1 MRGGGTV
8 RVDEL
13 RKFGCTVDD
22 LRREVGD
29 LGLAAKSPYPCGP
42 EERPS
47 GAGLCAGDLLIFQ
60 EVQMPSD
67 GLPVFRIVSHIPEG
81 GDAAKEI
88 RCAIYGRR
96 EGPRRQLRDGSWSVR
111 VRPFAPDEALK
122 VAEAV
127 RMVLVDERGIE
138 FVARVRL
145 MVLVRETGHDDEW
158 REYTGIMGSGCRLP
172 DDW

>member
-1 MRGGGTV
+1 MSDGGTV
-8 RVDEL
+8 RVDEF
-13 RKFGCTVDD
+13 RKYGCTVDD
-22 LRREVGD
+22 LRQAVGD
-29 LGLAAKSPYPCGP
+29 LGLAERSPYPCVP
-42 EERPS
+42 EERPN

-60 EVQMPSD
+60 EMWMPSD
-67 GLPVFRIVSHIPEG
+67 GLPIFRIVSHIPEG

-88 RCAIYGRR
+88 RCAVYGRR
-96 EGPRRQLRDGSWSVR
+96 EGPRRKLRDGSWSVR
-111 VRPFAPDEALK
+111 ARPFTPDEAPK

-127 RMVLVDERGIE
+127 RLALIGEHSAD

-158 REYTGIMGSGCRLP
+158 REYTGIAGSGCRLP